1 MDLIDG
7 GLSPTL
13 HSNKTNV
20 PGGKIDAP
28 FLHDMIPA
36 EAVAAHHIR

>member
-13 HSNKTNV
+13 HTNKKNV
-20 PGGKIDAP
+20 PGGKVGAP
-28 FLHDMIPA
+28 FLHHMIPA
-36 EAVAAHHIR
+36 QAVAAHHIR